1 MTSISVSN
9 NGAGSYNIDG
19 SSNPSVAMIRGTTY
33 VLSINAP
40 GHPFWIQT
48 VSGGY
53 SSNNIYNSGVTNNGT
68 DDGVIIFIVPSD
80 APNTLYYACQ
90 LHSSMQGT
98 ILITDPV
105 LPSPSLTNFSIPART
120 YLLGDTFTLTDP
132 SSNSSEGAFS
142 YSSDDTAT
150 ASISGSTVSILKA
163 GTVTI
168 TVTQAESTNY
178 ASGSTTATLL
188 INKVTTSLTNFSIP
202 ARTYLLGDTFTLT
215 DPSSNSSEGAFSYSS
230 SNNTIAS
237 IYGSTVSILKAG
249 TVTIT
254 VTQAESTNYASGSTT
269 ATLLINPATPS
280 ITNFSIP
287 DQTYSRGVT
296 FTLTNPSSN
305 SSGAFSYSSSNN
317 TIASISGSN
326 VNILKAGT
334 VTITATQAASTNY
347 ESGSITATLLINP
360 PKPYYYMLSLFGNNS
375 QVYYKPHSL
384 STGSG
389 GSGVGNHRVKQR
401 RT

>member
-68 DDGVIIFIVPSD
+68 DDGDITFIVPSD

-90 LHSSMQGT
+90 FHSSMQGT

-132 SSNSSEGAFS
+132 SSNSSE
-142 YSSDDTAT
+142 
-150 ASISGSTVSILKA
+150 
-163 GTVTI
+163 
-168 TVTQAESTNY
+168 
-178 ASGSTTATLL
+178 
-188 INKVTTSLTNFSIP
+188 
-202 ARTYLLGDTFTLT
+202 
-215 DPSSNSSEGAFSYSS
+215 
-230 SNNTIAS
+230 
-237 IYGSTVSILKAG
+237 
-249 TVTIT
+249 
-254 VTQAESTNYASGSTT
+254 
-269 ATLLINPATPS
+269 
-280 ITNFSIP
+280 
-287 DQTYSRGVT
+287 
-296 FTLTNPSSN
+296 
-305 SSGAFSYSSSNN
+305 GAFSYSSSNN